1 MQKFHSFKMDAAPW
15 SGRRMRRLLPV
26 VALAA
31 ALPAL
36 SACHG
41 EEAKASAGAPPPPKV
56 GVVTVKPQAVTR
68 RTELPGRLSA
78 YMVSDVRPQVSG
90 IILKRLFTEG
100 GEVKKGEPLYQID
113 AATYQAAY
121 DSASAQLQHDQA
133 VLAAAKAKAESYGPL
148 LKSNTVS
155 QQDYR
160 DTEAAAKEAE
170 ADIASAKAS
179 LEQASINLRYTKVLA
194 PISGTIGRSSVTP
207 GALVTA
213 NQSTALATVTQL
225 DPIYVDMN
233 QSATTLLRLKQEM
246 AAGQIE
252 KAGDG
257 SAKVTLKLDDGT
269 VYPLPGKLQFTEV
282 TVNQGTGT
290 VLLRALFPNPDHLLL
305 PGMFVHAEIE
315 EGVNRNGILLP
326 QPAVS
331 RNTHGDPTVLVVG
344 EGNKVSQKIIQTG
357 EAIGNKWVVTGGLK
371 PGEKVIV
378 DGIQNAQPGTV
389 IDPVAPLAADSKA
402 AS

>member
-1 MQKFHSFKMDAAPW
+1 MQKFHSLKMDAAPW

-41 EEAKASAGAPPPPKV
+41 EEAKASAGAPPPAKV

>member
-1 MQKFHSFKMDAAPW
+1 MQRYHASYDRARRAGPQSF
-15 SGRRMRRLLPV
+15 RRWATGL
-26 VALAA
+26 ALAA
-31 ALPAL
+31 VLPAL
-36 SACHG
+36 AACH
-41 EEAKASAGAPPPPKV
+41 EQEAKASAGAPPPPKV
-56 GVVTVKPQAVTR
+56 GVVTVQPQPVPRKTI
-68 RTELPGRLSA
+68 LPGRLAA

-100 GEVKKGEPLYQID
+100 GEVKKGQQLYQID
-113 AATYQAAY
+113 PATYQAAY
-121 DSASAQLQHDQA
+121 DSAAAQLQHDEA

-155 QQDYR
+155 EQDYR
-160 DTEAAAKEAE
+160 DTEAAAREAE

-179 LEQASINLRYTKVLA
+179 IEQARINLRYTKVLA

-213 NQSTALATVTQL
+213 NQATALTTITQL

-246 AAGQIE
+246 AAGHLQ
-252 KAGDG
+252 KTPDG

-269 VYPLPGKLQFTEV
+269 TYPLTGKLQFTGV

-290 VLLRALFPNPDHLLL
+290 VILRAVFPNPAHLLL
-305 PGMFVHAEIE
+305 PGMFVRAEIE
-315 EGVNRNGILLP
+315 EGVNRNAILLP

-331 RNTHGDPTVLVVG
+331 RNTHGDATVLVVG
-344 EGNKVSQKIIQTG
+344 ADNKVAQRIIQTG
-357 EAIGNKWVVTGGLK
+357 AAIGNKWVVTGGLK
-371 PGEKVIV
+371 AGEKVVV
-378 DGIQNAQPGTV
+378 DGIQNARPGSV
-389 IDPVAPLAADSKA
+389 VDPVAPLADSAKA